1 MSPVTNLHKSG
12 AWPTVLYDYQVPKG
26 SIPMKLTDSH
36 ILAVYFTA
44 SLAEREEGLN
54 WYARASR
61 IADELAA
68 EYELTTEITAAVI
81 ALLSP
86 NNKWHRNVIDAEA
99 LIKAWATGQNCD
111 QVKVCTYGPN
121 KEKAIRVL
129 EGEPVDEVIS
139 GRKVTAFFH
148 CIVGCPNSVCID
160 GHAYNIWRGEQSP
173 LDEVPSISK
182 KNYEL
187 ICNDYI
193 SATKKINLIDDR
205 QHLLASE
212 VQAITWVTWRNRING
227 ADN

>member
-1 MSPVTNLHKSG
+1 
-12 AWPTVLYDYQVPKG
+12 
-26 SIPMKLTDSH
+26 MKLTDSH

-44 SLAEREEGLN
+44 SLAEREEGLD

-61 IADELAA
+61 IAGQLAE
-68 EYELTTEITAAVI
+68 EYELTSEVTAAVI

-129 EGEPVDEVIS
+129 EGESVDQVVS
-139 GRKVTAFFH
+139 GRKVSAFFR
-148 CIVGCPNSVCID
+148 CIVGCPDSVCID
-160 GHAYNIWRGEQSP
+160 GHAYNVWRGEQSA
-173 LDEVPSISK
+173 LNEVPSISE
-182 KNYEL
+182 KNYNL

-193 SATKKINLIDDR
+193 SATKKINLIDKR
-205 QHLLASE
+205 HHLLASE
-212 VQAITWVTWRNRING
+212 VQAITWVTWRNRIKG
-227 ADN
+227 VSD